1 MTILI
6 NLDVMLA
13 IRKKRLTDLSKAIG
27 ITLPNLSILKNQKAK
42 AIRLSTLNEICEY
55 LECQPGDIL
64 AYEPDPVVLDDQ
76 QGDTTDET

>member
-1 MTILI
+1 MTILV

-42 AIRLSTLNEICEY
+42 AVRLATLNQICAY

-64 AYEPDPVVLDDQ
+64 VYEPDPVVA
-76 QGDTTDET
+76 DET

>member
-1 MTILI
+1 MTILV

-42 AIRLSTLNEICEY
+42 AVRLATLNRICAY

-64 AYEPDPVVLDDQ
+64 VYEPDPVVA
-76 QGDTTDET
+76 DET